1 MKNLIFKLEKMQE
14 ENTSSQKIDVKLLER
29 VLIIN
34 VFYVNNYNII
44 VNILLDDFFLFMCI

>member
-1 MKNLIFKLEKMQE
+1 MNNLIFKLEKMQE
-14 ENTSSQKIDVKLLER
+14 KNTSSQKIDVKLLER

-34 VFYVNNYNII
+34 VFYNNNYNII